1 MARTRLFS
9 LAEPHL
15 KINVINT
22 TVRKENKSSI
32 VSGSTSNSRAEKV
45 SRKRKSEKK
54 KEKISYDTSCTHYH
68 TGTGTRS
75 GTKRRPENIRPWLSP
90 QTQPSACQ
98 HVSMAT

>member
-1 MARTRLFS
+1 LFS

-15 KINVINT
+15 KINVIN

-54 KEKISYDTSCTHYH
+54 KEKISYKLYT
-68 TGTGTRS
+68 
-75 GTKRRPENIRPWLSP
+75 LSYRYRY
-90 QTQPSACQ
+90 TERNKTA
-98 HVSMAT
+98 A

>member
-15 KINVINT
+15 KINVIN

-54 KEKISYDTSCTHYH
+54 KEKIQAVRLD
-68 TGTGTRS
+68 R
-75 GTKRRPENIRPWLSP
+75 
-90 QTQPSACQ
+90 A
-98 HVSMAT
+98 VSSLRLRINGLLKLK